1 MSFWDDFKD
10 LFKTKD
16 QLEEEKNKKLQDAL
30 KKEESVTNQL
40 KQLEDLYNSTLE
52 EEPDI
57 NELFPQESG
66 LETIEYTP
74 KTD

>member
-52 EEPDI
+52 EELYI
-57 NELFPQESG
+57 N
-66 LETIEYTP
+66 
-74 KTD
+74 